1 MIRTAIAASVVAAAL
16 TAGFVPVADAAVVV
30 VAPPAVRVEPVP
42 VARPGWV
49 WSPGYWRW
57 AGRRHVW
64 VAGTWVR
71 ARPGYVY
78 HPPVWVQRPGGW
90 VFQGGRWTR

>member
-1 MIRTAIAASVVAAAL
+1 MIRSALAAALVAAAL
-16 TAGFVPVADAAVVV
+16 TAGVAPQAEARVVV

-42 VARPGWV
+42 AARPGWV

-64 VAGTWVR
+64 VAGNWVR

-78 HPPVWVQRPGGW
+78 RAPVWVQGPGGW
-90 VFQGGRWTR
+90 VFTPGRWAR